1 MLLWI
6 KQFNLAIFFLF
17 FLIYA
22 YQYIYVLVRFFKKM
36 PELSAEKLHKYA
48 VVIAARNENLV
59 IGGLI
64 DSIKAQNYPAELVD
78 IYVVADNCTDDTAKI
93 AREHGANF
101 VLERFNKQKVGK
113 GYALNYVFDYIKNTC
128 GIRNYE
134 GYMVFDADNLLDE
147 NYVSEINKV
156 FDKGYRVVTSYR
168 NSKNF
173 GSNWISAGYG
183 LWYIRESKYLNGAR
197 MICNTSCAISGTG
210 FLVSSEII
218 EKDDGWKYSL
228 LTEDIEF
235 TVDKVIEGEV
245 IGYCEKAV
253 VYDEQPVTFGV
264 SWKQRMRW
272 TKGFYQVIY
281 NYGAGLIKG
290 MFRKNGFKCYDM
302 FSTIAPASIL
312 TVASIFMN
320 CGAFLYG
327 ALTGKS
333 LIAAISLLEVWSA
346 FRNIY
351 ISLLFFGTI
360 TVITEWKNIYCSSPK
375 KILYLFTFPVFMF
388 TYMPIAI
395 AALFKNVTW
404 EPIRHTFADRERIPL
419 ARHSRVIQ

>member
-17 FLIYA
+17 FLIYS
-22 YQYIYVLVRFFKKM
+22 YQYIFVLIRMFKKM
-36 PELSAEKLHKYA
+36 PELTAEKLHKYA

-64 DSIKAQNYPAELVD
+64 DSIKAQNYPAELID
-78 IYVVADNCTDDTAKI
+78 IYVVADNCDDDTAKI
-93 AREHGANF
+93 AREHGADF

-113 GYALNYVFDYIKNTC
+113 GYALNYAFDYIKNNC
-128 GIRNYE
+128 GIRNYD

-147 NYVSEINKV
+147 NYVNEINKV

-183 LWYIRESKYLNGAR
+183 LWYIRESKYLNGSR

-218 EKDDGWKYSL
+218 EKDDGWKYNL

-235 TVDKVIEGEV
+235 TVDKVIHGEV

-312 TVASIFMN
+312 TIASIFMN
-320 CGAFLYG
+320 FGAFIYG
-327 ALTGKS
+327 FLTGKS

-351 ISLLFFGTI
+351 ISLLFFGAI
-360 TVITEWKNIYCSSPK
+360 TVVSEWKNIYCSNPK

-388 TYMPIAI
+388 TYMPIAV

-404 EPIRHTFADRERIPL
+404 EPIRHTFADRERIPVV
-419 ARHSRVIQ
+419 RHSRVIQ